1 MGRLLPA
8 VLAALACALSIL
20 AGQVHGSAHEYLAT
34 GVAASAAGLAAY
46 ASAPSKKN
54 LHDVGVGE
62 FGCL

>member
-34 GVAASAAGLAAY
+34 GAAASAAGLAAY